1 MEGGGGVR
9 AVTAERF
16 FAVVKPLD
24 VVASIQPGAY
34 PYTSIWKLRYGG
46 HVVGKSVGRMDG
58 GLTVTDYY
66 LSEGQ

>member
-9 AVTAERF
+9 AVTKEAF
-16 FAVVKPLD
+16 YAAIGGLD
-24 VVASIQPGAY
+24 VHPQIQPGPH

-46 HVVGKSVGRMDG
+46 RVVGRSVGRKGD